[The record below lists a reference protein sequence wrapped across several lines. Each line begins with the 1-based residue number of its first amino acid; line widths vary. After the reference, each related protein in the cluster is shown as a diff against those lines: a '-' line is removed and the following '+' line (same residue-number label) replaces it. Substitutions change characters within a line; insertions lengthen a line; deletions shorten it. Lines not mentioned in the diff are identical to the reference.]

1 MAAPPTGADDSALA
15 RWRNFASQSASR
27 ASPGDSWQGQTH
39 KAEDQSFSD
48 LHGIP
53 GNTQEQRASAISRL
67 WKVFLWI
74 TDAHGSKG
82 CTRISAYSVRHSGL
96 RLRGRRGDAF
106 GCVHCRPR
114 NPCGMATR
122 ARCAQAGMP
131 GCEEKCFLAFHPCA
145 SMCIRG
151 FNSLL
156 ESTRRRDGGN
166 GRPLGLPPWRARPNL
181 KAVPGGR

>member
-1 MAAPPTGADDSALA
+1 MSLRLGDRRSRFREDTKKRSPRGAAPLSGTLA
-15 RWRNFASQSASR
+15 RLRMGSR
-27 ASPGDSWQGQTH
+27 SLLHPGIG
-39 KAEDQSFSD
+39 
-48 LHGIP
+48 G
-53 GNTQEQRASAISRL
+53 
-67 WKVFLWI
+67 FLWI

-82 CTRISAYSVRHSGL
+82 CTRISADSARNSGL
-96 RLRGRRGDAF
+96 RLQGRRGDAF
-106 GCVHCRPR
+106 GSVHGRPC
-114 NPCGMATR
+114 NPRGTATR
-122 ARCAQAGMP
+122 ARSAQAGMP